1 MAGKRTY
8 GEVPLLLRAR
18 GRGLNDELSPAL
30 ELTGEVELES
40 WRSVSRRQRTN
51 DESVY
56 EQTLSPL
63 DWLTQVWSQVLVE
76 PFVSSMVHSTRSSG
90 CKACQM
96 G

>member
-1 MAGKRTY
+1 MAFEHRTDTHNL
-8 GEVPLLLRAR
+8 VARTLLLMLH
-18 GRGLNDELSPAL
+18 GSG
-30 ELTGEVELES
+30 LES
-40 WRSVSRRQRTN
+40 WRSVSRRHRTD

-56 EQTLSPL
+56 KQTLSPL
-63 DWLTQVWSQVLVE
+63 DWLTQVWSQVLIE